1 MHRHLRHT
9 AINPHSLPPQPNWN
23 AMHAEVPAIPP
34 VIDVDAELD
43 HWRRQHADGALSHNS
58 FGSYVPW
65 IKFACDSLIT
75 QPRASNAQ
83 RDETFQTQYAL
94 QIMPR
99 LSEAQAREFVYQ
111 TSRVRLQDAPRLRA

>member
-1 MHRHLRHT
+1 
-9 AINPHSLPPQPNWN
+9 
-23 AMHAEVPAIPP
+23 MHAEVPTIPP
-34 VIDVDAELD
+34 VINVDAELD
-43 HWRRQHADGALSHNS
+43 HWRRQHADGALPHNS

-83 RDETFQTQYAL
+83 RDEMFQTQYAL

-99 LSEAQAREFVYQ
+99 LSEAQAREFVDRCWQHVYQ
-111 TSRVRLQDAPRLRA
+111 TSQVRLQDAPRLRA

>member
-1 MHRHLRHT
+1 
-9 AINPHSLPPQPNWN
+9 
-23 AMHAEVPAIPP
+23 MHAEVPTIPP

-43 HWRRQHADGALSHNS
+43 HWRRQHADGALPHNS

-65 IKFACDSLIT
+65 VKFACDSLIT

-83 RDETFQTQYAL
+83 RDEMFQTQYAL

-99 LSEAQAREFVYQ
+99 LSEAQAREFVDRCWQHVYQ
-111 TSRVRLQDAPRLRA
+111 TSRAVRLQDAPRLRA